1 VNPQSNG
8 PPSPNGVLHK
18 PKPPRRRWLFVAIAL
33 LILIAS
39 AYIGAF
45 YIASLFGEPAVKS
58 IDEIDPAQVETM
70 AVLAI
75 NRPDG
80 GPDIA
85 VDGKNPF
92 VVPEADF
99 EKLLAPLRHAKP
111 FLEGRPIYLGYMQIV
126 FRDGRKLKVML
137 HRIGD
142 GNDPAHL
149 PNLRVSIGKYQY
161 EVSPLDKFLK
171 PLSEVEANAKS
182 RR

>member
-1 VNPQSNG
+1 VNPHSNG

-18 PKPPRRRWLFVAIAL
+18 PKPPHRRWLFVAVAL

-39 AYIGAF
+39 VYAGAF

-58 IDEIDPAQVETM
+58 IDEIDPGQVETM

-75 NRPDG
+75 NRPDK

-85 VDGKNPF
+85 SNGKEPL

-111 FLEGRPIYLGYMQIV
+111 FLEGSPIYLGYMQIG

-137 HRIGD
+137 HRIGNGD
-142 GNDPAHL
+142 DPAHL
-149 PNLRVSIGKYQY
+149 PSLRISIGKYQY

-171 PLSEVEANAKS
+171 PLVEVEANAKG